1 MMCASDQYSSTVFL
15 KRSNLDGRAPDT
27 RISSPLTAPRL
38 CVTIGRYWYLSKR
51 LTAVLARRFYRFE
64 YIVHIVLSKHI
75 QSTFKATYF
84 EARLLFLRQWK
95 VYVLPKF
102 KCKTSTAVSERLRRE
117 REMNKRKLG
126 SF

>member
-75 QSTFKATYF
+75 QSN
-84 EARLLFLRQWK
+84 LFRGPLA
-95 VYVLPKF
+95 F
-102 KCKTSTAVSERLRRE
+102 SSTMESVCSAQVQVQNKHSRE
-117 REMNKRKLG
+117 RKAEA
-126 SF
+126 

>member
-15 KRSNLDGRAPDT
+15 KRSNLDGCAPDT

-64 YIVHIVLSKHI
+64 YIVYS
-75 QSTFKATYF
+75 SFKAHSKQPISRPACF
-84 EARLLFLRQWK
+84 FFGMEGVCSAQVQVQNK
-95 VYVLPKF
+95 H
-102 KCKTSTAVSERLRRE
+102 SRE
-117 REMNKRKLG
+117 RKAEA
-126 SF
+126 